1 MGLNA
6 TVSQFLKAEAAKLP
20 DEPDHNV
27 LNHILRVLARWRQ
40 ALVLQVYLRREGP
53 VIWSGPFQGM
63 QYQASATEGAVL
75 PRLLGVYE
83 SELHPALAAFA
94 AEGLDC
100 VIDVGCAEGYYAVGL
115 ARLMPEATV
124 YAHDIDP
131 AAQAACRALAQKNG
145 VAGRVQVGGEFKP
158 ADFDAFAGRRGLVMV
173 DVEGAETDILR
184 PDLSAALAGLN
195 IIVETHDLLR
205 PGNLDALLARFAPT
219 HEIERID
226 HRYPAFDPPPW
237 FRDAP
242 PLDRLLAVW
251 EWRAAP
257 TPWLVMRPKAR
268 PGA

>member
-94 AEGLDC
+94 AEGVPTVQGRLVRSGRLSWEYRPYLLFPTDPGIFLLLRCQGAAGFFPSIDRLYATQATWQAPLRSMTEAQRQELQGLTAQQRIVRLTQMTGVDRFFAQRGMSPARISACLSDQRRLDQLLNWSR
-100 VIDVGCAEGYYAVGL
+100 VANAQLQVQGTPTFFLNGTKLDN
-115 ARLMPEATV
+115 V
-124 YAHDIDP
+124 YDW
-131 AAQAACRALAQKNG
+131 
-145 VAGRVQVGGEFKP
+145 
-158 ADFDAFAGRRGLVMV
+158 
-173 DVEGAETDILR
+173 
-184 PDLSAALAGLN
+184 AALQPHL
-195 IIVETHDLLR
+195 
-205 PGNLDALLARFAPT
+205 PAP
-219 HEIERID
+219 
-226 HRYPAFDPPPW
+226 
-237 FRDAP
+237 
-242 PLDRLLAVW
+242 
-251 EWRAAP
+251 
-257 TPWLVMRPKAR
+257 
-268 PGA
+268 